1 MVESNFQVDID
12 KETDEVLFVGLELV
26 VSEKS
31 VVLN

>member
-26 VSEKS
+26 VSEKG
-31 VVLN
+31 VVLD

>member
-12 KETDEVLFVGLELV
+12 KETDEVLCVGLELV
-26 VSEKS
+26 VSEKG

>member
-26 VSEKS
+26 VSEKG